1 MNAGKWVANAREA
14 NREQR
19 EKMAG
24 NAPKTRYLGWW
35 TLARESAVSL
45 GEQAKKIP
53 TDKSWD
59 FKIWWSWGDLNPRPQ
74 ALFGQIYMFSGLI

>member
-19 EKMAG
+19 EKMAENTTQTG
-24 NAPKTRYLGWW
+24 GLGWW
-35 TLARESAVSL
+35 TLARECAVSL

-59 FKIWWSWGDLNPRPQ
+59 FNIWWSWGDLNPRPQ
-74 ALFGQIYMFSGLI
+74 AFFGQIYMFSGLI

>member
-1 MNAGKWVANAREA
+1 
-14 NREQR
+14 
-19 EKMAG
+19 MAENTTQTG
-24 NAPKTRYLGWW
+24 GLGWW

-59 FKIWWSWGDLNPRPQ
+59 FHIWWSWRDLNPRPQ
-74 ALFGQIYMFSGLI
+74 TFFEQFYMCSHLI